1 MLELLL
7 STTTTTMSPTYQK
20 CGYRTGKCTH
30 PSALK
35 RNGQFHRLCAF
46 HRQKANWNQMK
57 LDRKKR
63 ERRASTDDDDAVAVF
78 SPAAMSPM
86 LPSALDDGPLTLA
99 SDEMD
104 FFFDAILSSKTLPD
118 TTFY

>member
-1 MLELLL
+1 MTID
-7 STTTTTMSPTYQK
+7 TTKQGYQK

-35 RNGQFHRLCAF
+35 RNGQYHRLCAF

-63 ERRASTDDDDAVAVF
+63 EHRRSLTEDDQALLSVEVLT
-78 SPAAMSPM
+78 PR
-86 LPSALDDGPLTLA
+86 ALDEEGLIGLG
-99 SDEMD
+99 SDELE
-104 FFFDAILSSKTLPD
+104 FFLDAIM
-118 TTFY
+118 TTTQTNETNFY